1 MILLRQ
7 EREKKGISQTE
18 LARLS
23 GVKQQTISLIENGD
37 SKNPGI
43 ETLHGLAVAL
53 DCDLRDLYVPDSAV
67 AMFRGNEEEEPGV

>member
-23 GVKQQTISLIENGD
+23 GVKQQSISMIEQGKQ
-37 SKNPGI
+37 KNPGI
-43 ETLHGLAVAL
+43 ETLSALAVAL
-53 DCDLRDLYVPDSAV
+53 SCDLRDLYKPDTT
-67 AMFRGNEEEEPGV
+67 R